1 MSATILKKITTEAKR
16 IRKKSPRTSWQSA
29 VKQAGAKYR
38 ASAKKKPAKKA
49 AKKSATKTA
58 KLRVNGYDSVFS
70 SNQMIAGVKAPTM
83 AMMRKKVLDDI
94 GKLEAK
100 KFATKGVRDKRAI
113 SKKIAEKKRL
123 YKKLA

>member
-1 MSATILKKITTEAKR
+1 MSATILKKITSEAKR

-49 AKKSATKTA
+49 AKKTA
-58 KLRVNGYDSVFS
+58 KRRVNGYDSAFS

-83 AMMRKKVLDDI
+83 AMMRKKVLDEI